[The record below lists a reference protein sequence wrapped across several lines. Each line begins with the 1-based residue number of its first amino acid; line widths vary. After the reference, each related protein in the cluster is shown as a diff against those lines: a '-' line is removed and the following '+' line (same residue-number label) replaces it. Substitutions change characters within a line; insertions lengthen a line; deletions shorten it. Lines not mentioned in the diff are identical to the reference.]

1 MLVEQTLTAVKSNPH
16 TFKLSSK
23 VTHLGNDLHGTSGQ
37 EFPAVYTNRDY
48 RRFVYYNGSD
58 PWTSGA
64 LTVTAFQE
72 LGLTIPPWS
81 FLGSG
86 ERWWI
91 RRTWGSLSMR
101 RPRVRSKADSSLSI
115 PLRAADLTTI
125 PPTIYRLTSTGA
137 SACDLSSQRKA
148 QNLSKS
154 FRSMSS
160 RNNLGQDSVK

>member
-16 TFKLSSK
+16 TFKLHYK

-72 LGLTIPPWS
+72 LGLDNPPVVVPELWGALVDS
-81 FLGSG
+81 QNMGLTVYAPSSG
-86 ERWWI
+86 
-91 RRTWGSLSMR
+91 
-101 RPRVRSKADSSLSI
+101 
-115 PLRAADLTTI
+115 PL
-125 PPTIYRLTSTGA
+125 
-137 SACDLSSQRKA
+137 
-148 QNLSKS
+148 
-154 FRSMSS
+154 
-160 RNNLGQDSVK
+160 